1 MTERRKDHLYE
12 VTFDMA
18 RSADKRSEVALNK
31 IESHETSCFDRH
43 TSILTTQSDIKN
55 GILSLE
61 KKIWNSAIGI
71 VTLLISVV
79 GVLAYGLLKTGGL
92 VL

>member
-18 RSADKRSEVALNK
+18 RQAEKRSEVALQK
-31 IESHETSCFDRH
+31 IDSHEVGCLDRH
-43 TSILTTQSDIKN
+43 TSLLTTQADIK
-55 GILSLE
+55 LCLTSLE

-71 VTLLISVV
+71 LGLLISVV
-79 GVLAYGLLKTGGL
+79 GVLVYGLLKSGGVIL
-92 VL
+92 